1 MGLIA
6 IVLAVL
12 CFLFICFLAV
22 LGVKSIM
29 GKPVSGTEALIGEIG
44 KATKVLEPEGIVN
57 VSREDYTARSKEQ
70 DTIEVGAKVKVV
82 AVDSAKIIVEK
93 IS

>member
-29 GKPVSGTEALIGEIG
+29 GKTVSGSEALLGEIG
-44 KATKVLEPEGIVN
+44 KVIKALKPEGIVN
-57 VSREDYTARSKEQ
+57 VSREDYTAKSK
-70 DTIEVGAKVKVV
+70 DGVTIEVGSKVKVV
-82 AVDSAKIIVEK
+82 AFEGVKIIVEK
-93 IS
+93 TQ